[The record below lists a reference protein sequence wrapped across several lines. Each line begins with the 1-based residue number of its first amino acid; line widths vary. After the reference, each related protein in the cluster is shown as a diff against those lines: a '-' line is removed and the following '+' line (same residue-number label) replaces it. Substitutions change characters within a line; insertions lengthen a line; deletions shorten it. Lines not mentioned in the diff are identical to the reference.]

1 MKKQLLCTSA
11 IALGCAI
18 AAPASAQEWDMD
30 WGGFFNTHVAYT
42 DVGGSGV
49 LPTQDFD
56 GVNVFV
62 NREIHFT
69 PSVTLDNG
77 LTFGVN
83 VQMEADNSS
92 APSSDIDE
100 TYMTISSD
108 TMGKI
113 ILGNENSAGY
123 LSMGSVYTPGVGS
136 LGINSGSISGFM
148 PLTGSAYTFRS
159 AAGSSLTEVGSNND
173 VPRITYF
180 TPSFNGLTVGVS
192 YAPNGDFA
200 TGNARNNGA
209 VDHDAAGG
217 LRDIFDIG
225 ASYKQS
231 FNGVDLALAGRYGT
245 GERQAQPAVAAVPAV
260 PGNAGTAAIAAAPGG
275 DPETWG
281 IGATVGMS
289 GFTVGATYA
298 ENDSDVAGGA
308 GDQEGWSLGATY
320 DIPGPWTV
328 GLDTYQGEFKNGAGV
343 SKDEYEAYKL
353 GASRSLGAGVSW
365 DVYAIYAETT
375 NGSVG
380 GLTDTKIDATII
392 GTAINLSF

>member
-30 WGGFFNTHVAYT
+30 WGGFVNTHVGYA
-42 DVGGSGV
+42 DVSGTANV
-49 LPTQDFD
+49 GQDFD
-56 GVNVFV
+56 GVNIFV

-92 APSSDIDE
+92 APSADIDE

-108 TMGKI
+108 TMGRI

-123 LSMGSVYTPGVGS
+123 LAMGSVYTPGVGS

-159 AAGSSLTEVGSNND
+159 AAASSLTEVGSNND
-173 VPRITYF
+173 VARITYF

-192 YAPNGDFA
+192 YAPNG
-200 TGNARNNGA
+200 TVNAANNGA
-209 VDHDAAGG
+209 FDRNVTA
-217 LRDIFDIG
+217 LTDIFDIG
-225 ASYKQS
+225 ASYSQS
-231 FNGVDLALAGRYGT
+231 FNGVDVGLAGRYGT
-245 GERQAQPAVAAVPAV
+245 GDAAV
-260 PGNAGTAAIAAAPGG
+260 GG
-275 DPETWG
+275 DPETWAVG
-281 IGATVGMS
+281 GTVGFA

-298 ENDSDVAGGA
+298 ENDAGTVGVA

-320 DIPGPWTV
+320 DIAGPWTV
-328 GLDTYQGEFKNGAGV
+328 GLDTYQGEFKNVAGT

-365 DVYAIYAETT
+365 DVYAIRAETT
-375 NGSVG
+375 NGTVG
-380 GLTDTKIDATII
+380 GVAEPKSKATII